1 MGWRQLGPVGG
12 CVSGYRSWDWA
23 VRSEETE
30 LSLSHSGALPSFDRE
45 RAGPWGAVCVV
56 SGVGGEKGRLAPRG
70 WIFKDLLEE
79 MTGPGG
85 RKV

>member
-45 RAGPWGAVCVV
+45 RMDDR
-56 SGVGGEKGRLAPRG
+56 ERGRYV
-70 WIFKDLLEE
+70 W
-79 MTGPGG
+79 
-85 RKV
+85 

>member
-1 MGWRQLGPVGG
+1 M
-12 CVSGYRSWDWA
+12 
-23 VRSEETE
+23 
-30 LSLSHSGALPSFDRE
+30 
-45 RAGPWGAVCVV
+45 V